1 MEEQKPSVALVWGTG
16 GIGSALAFR
25 LLQQGKFERVVCVS
39 RRAEVE
45 VPDGAEFFAADFLDE
60 NSIKSVANGVRAL
73 GELQQVIVAT
83 GVLHTDEV
91 QPEKSMRA
99 LSADNIEYVHRINCV
114 GPVLVAKHLIP
125 LMPLKKRVV
134 FAAISARVG
143 SISDNRLGGWH
154 SYRASKASLNMML
167 KGLSI
172 EWARKNPDSICVGL
186 HPGTVD
192 SALSEPFQTGVPA
205 EKLFSPTHS
214 AAMLVD
220 TLDGLNG
227 SDTGSVFDYAGKT
240 VPA

>member
-1 MEEQKPSVALVWGTG
+1 MEEQKPSVALVWGAG

-39 RRAEVE
+39 RRTSAEI
-45 VPDGAEFFAADFLDE
+45 PDGVYFFAADFLDE
-60 NSIKSVANGVRAL
+60 NSIKSVASGVQTL

-114 GPVLVAKHLIP
+114 GPVLVAKYLIP
-125 LMPLKKRVV
+125 LMPLKQRAV

-143 SISDNRLGGWH
+143 SISDNKLGGWH

-192 SALSEPFQTGVPA
+192 SALSKPFQTGVPA
-205 EKLFSPTHS
+205 EKLFSAVQS

-220 TLDGLNG
+220 TLDSLNG
-227 SDTGSVFDYAGKT
+227 EDTGQVFDYAGKAI
-240 VPA
+240 PA